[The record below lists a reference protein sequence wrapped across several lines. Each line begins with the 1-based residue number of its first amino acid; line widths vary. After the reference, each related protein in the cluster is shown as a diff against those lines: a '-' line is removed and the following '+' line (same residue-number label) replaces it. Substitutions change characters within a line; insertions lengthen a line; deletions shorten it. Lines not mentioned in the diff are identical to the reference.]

1 MVLKKSRPTAAPL
14 RSALAAAQ
22 RALIAIGLWR
32 RRRLRR
38 RRAGCRWLSCS
49 LARRRRSTLRTVG
62 GIRPLRCMPTYWPSP
77 APAPAPISDAAA
89 AAAAPTTTATTTTTT
104 ATTTTMSA
112 APPPPACPAC
122 KLQLYAARPPPP
134 YPRPKKMP
142 FRPLVRR
149 GSAEFFR
156 RPATGRHWFGRPR
169 PIRTAPPARPLADI
183 IIII

>member
-134 YPRPKKMP
+134 TPAQKKC
-142 FRPLVRR
+142 R
-149 GSAEFFR
+149 SAHLFAGVLPNSSAGR
-156 RPATGRHWFGRPR
+156 RPAGIGSAGHAQYERPR
-169 PIRTAPPARPLADI
+169 PPARSRI
-183 IIII
+183 